1 METKEN
7 IVGHVVVNHPMNPNL
22 TDEPIYRRR
31 ISIIRDFALNTT
43 THGIPGIARGR
54 STQNRLFWS
63 LVFMIFSGVMLYF
76 IIQAIRTYFEYPT
89 QTRVNIT
96 SERIQYFPALTIC
109 NAGGVRAD
117 AVFLPYAHYVQNFN
131 VTTPSGERLVFDQ
144 ADFIKLFFRNLI
156 NENKS
161 IDEYVF
167 TLNSMLLSCEYAGI
181 ECSVKDFIEFDSSV
195 YGRCYT
201 FNAKTKNGS
210 VRYSHDI
217 DNTDKLILRLYLHAH
232 QYVAN
237 AVEGVAM
244 MAMVH
249 DNKQLP
255 LIERRGMALAPGFQH
270 RLAYTKRN
278 IFFLSSPYSTCTNNI
293 PPVMKFMFEKYV
305 GADYAYS
312 EDLCYILCAQA
323 YIYER
328 CKCVNPAQWNA
339 RSIVLPGTNDIVMA
353 PLCNTSN
360 ICFKQAVNNFDLTHS
375 IRGRY
380 CSYCLQQCSITNF
393 AVKSSLSIAP
403 PEWLVPDIRAFVENS
418 SVPLPFDWSSRW
430 NEYIRSSYVSI
441 ELLAESSLIETY
453 TQMAALNFIDVIS
466 NVGGQTGL
474 WIGISFL
481 SLMELIEMFYRLI
494 RFQNRISQSV
504 TIEDQKQRELKQ

>member
-1 METKEN
+1 
-7 IVGHVVVNHPMNPNL
+7 MNPNL

-131 VTTPSGERLVFDQ
+131 VTTPSG
-144 ADFIKLFFRNLI
+144 
-156 NENKS
+156 
-161 IDEYVF
+161 
-167 TLNSMLLSCEYAGI
+167 
-181 ECSVKDFIEFDSSV
+181 
-195 YGRCYT
+195 
-201 FNAKTKNGS
+201 
-210 VRYSHDI
+210 
-217 DNTDKLILRLYLHAH
+217 
-232 QYVAN
+232 
-237 AVEGVAM
+237 VAM

-339 RSIVLPGTNDIVMA
+339 RSIVLPGTNDIIMA

-375 IRGRY
+375 IRNRY

-504 TIEDQKQRELKQ
+504 TIEDQKQSELKQ